1 MDAQELQTQL
11 LALPISEKT
20 EILQVLIQNLT
31 NSGTGIIKKPGV
43 VGGDACIAGT
53 RIPVWDLVEYRR
65 MGASD
70 LKILEAYPQ
79 LTATDLYHAWV
90 YADAFPDEINA
101 AIEANE
107 AAYMIASYAD
117 EQFPLPVVTRLRAK
131 SYDVLTVLDAGN
143 ANQANRLK

>member
-1 MDAQELQTQL
+1 MNTQELQKQL
-11 LALPISEKT
+11 LELSIEEKT
-20 EILQVLIQNLT
+20 EILHVLIQNL
-31 NSGTGIIKKPGV
+31 NSSWNGISKKPGV
-43 VGGDACIAGT
+43 VGGDACIADT

-70 LKILEAYPQ
+70 RKILEAYPQ

-107 AAYMIASYAD
+107 AA
-117 EQFPLPVVTRLRAK
+117 
-131 SYDVLTVLDAGN
+131 
-143 ANQANRLK
+143 

>member
-1 MDAQELQTQL
+1 MNAQELQTQL

-31 NSGTGIIKKPGV
+31 NSWTGISKKPGV

-90 YADAFPDEINA
+90 YADAFPAEMNA

-107 AAYMIASYAD
+107 AA
-117 EQFPLPVVTRLRAK
+117 
-131 SYDVLTVLDAGN
+131 
-143 ANQANRLK
+143 

>member
-1 MDAQELQTQL
+1 MNVQELQNQL
-11 LALPISEKT
+11 LALSVPEKT
-20 EILQVLIQNLT
+20 EILQVLIQNLV
-31 NSGTGIIKKPGV
+31 NSWTGISKTPGI

-79 LTATDLYHAWV
+79 LTATDLYHAWS

-101 AIEANE
+101 AIE
-107 AAYMIASYAD
+107 
-117 EQFPLPVVTRLRAK
+117 T
-131 SYDVLTVLDAGN
+131 
-143 ANQANRLK
+143 NQAA

>member
-1 MDAQELQTQL
+1 MNAQELQTQL

-31 NSGTGIIKKPGV
+31 NSWTGIIKKPGV

-79 LTATDLYHAWV
+79 LTAKDLYHAWV
-90 YADAFPDEINA
+90 YADAFPAEMNA

-107 AAYMIASYAD
+107 AA
-117 EQFPLPVVTRLRAK
+117 
-131 SYDVLTVLDAGN
+131 
-143 ANQANRLK
+143 

>member
-1 MDAQELQTQL
+1 MNAQELQTQL
-11 LALPISEKT
+11 LALPIPEKA

-31 NSGTGIIKKPGV
+31 NSWTGISRKPGIV
-43 VGGDACIAGT
+43 SGDACIFGT

-65 MGASD
+65 LGASD

-90 YADAFPDEINA
+90 YADAFPDEMNA

-107 AAYMIASYAD
+107 AA
-117 EQFPLPVVTRLRAK
+117 
-131 SYDVLTVLDAGN
+131 
-143 ANQANRLK
+143 